1 MYSHILLTTDGSE
14 LADRA
19 VADGVALASAL
30 KAKVT
35 ILCVI
40 QPVHAVAPSVVM
52 VALPAAEYQKGAEEY
67 ADAALRRAEAAANEK
82 GVKCDKERMVSEQP
96 WQAII
101 DVAGLKGCDLIVMGS
116 HGRSGITQM
125 VLGSQTQ
132 KVLSHSSLPVLV
144 TR

>member
-19 VADGVALASAL
+19 VADGVALATAL

-35 ILCVI
+35 VLCVI
-40 QPVHAVAPSVVM
+40 QPVHTVAPSVVM
-52 VALPAAEYQKGAEEY
+52 VALPSAEYQKGAEEY
-67 ADAALRRAEAAANEK
+67 ADAALRRAEAVAVDK
-82 GVKCDKERMVSEQP
+82 GLECEKERIASEQP

-101 DVAGLKGCDLIVMGS
+101 EVARSKGCDLIVMGS
-116 HGRSGITQM
+116 HGRSGIGQL

-132 KVLSHSSLPVLV
+132 KLLSHSSLPVLV